1 VRTLQTAGTPTGQTA
16 KPSAFPA
23 PGTFGV
29 TQRITL
35 LCATPGATI
44 HYTLDGRTP
53 DRSSPTFDAYQLP
66 VLEAIDDGERG
77 VSTTYTV
84 KAFAIGDGLAPSEVA
99 TFTYAIDRRDKDTYL
114 TTEVGPG
121 IHMIRDFDDTKMYL
135 VIGSARALLV
145 DAGLGTG
152 NLRALVERMIG
163 DRPLDVVITHGHP
176 DHIAAMGQFQD
187 HYSVFMNHRDLPMV
201 QGFVERM
208 GYRIDPEQIDDLRE
222 GVEFDLGDRT
232 LKVYEVP
239 GHSAGHTVLFDEAS
253 GILLASDAVGSN
265 RPTISDSL
273 WMQFPGMAPI
283 DDYLS
288 ALQIFRSKVAG
299 KITEIHG
306 GHNDVP
312 FAGET
317 YLDNLQ
323 HAAQLLVD
331 QGEEV
336 LVPSLRP
343 TDAWQVVVGDRLS
356 DPNWAAINVAKG
368 RCLSAAP
375 EKIATLSNLQVE
387 HARLEPAFNPHHD
400 TYTVVVDPA
409 VGAFAITPTAT
420 SGRHRSLTIDGAA
433 HRSGAPHRVQLGQG
447 EPLVTI
453 VVTSPDGSAS
463 QTYTL
468 ALSRTA

>member
-1 VRTLQTAGTPTGQTA
+1 MSMTDSPTHQTAA
-16 KPSAFPA
+16 PSAFPA
-23 PGTFGV
+23 PGPFGV

-44 HYTLDGRTP
+44 HYTLDGSTP

-66 VLEAIDDGERG
+66 VLEAINDGDRG
-77 VSTTYTV
+77 ARTTYTL
-84 KAFAIGDGLAPSEVA
+84 KAFALGDRLIPSDVA
-99 TFTYAIDRRDKDTYL
+99 TFTYVIDRRAKDTYL
-114 TTEVGPG
+114 TTEVSPG
-121 IHMIRDFDDTKMYL
+121 IHMIRDFDDTKMYI
-135 VIGSARALLV
+135 VIGSTRALLV

-152 NLRALVERMIG
+152 NLRGLVERMIG
-163 DRPLDVVITHGHP
+163 ARPLDVVITHGHP

-187 HYSVFMNHRDLPMV
+187 RYDVYMNHRDLPMV

-208 GYRIDPEQIDDLRE
+208 GYRIDLEQIDDLRE
-222 GVEFDLGDRT
+222 GVVFDLGDRV

-239 GHSAGHTVLFDEAS
+239 GHSAGHTVLFDEAN

-265 RPTISDSL
+265 RPTIPDSL

-288 ALQIFRSKVAG
+288 SLQVFRSKVAG
-299 KITEIHG
+299 KIREIHG

-323 HAAQLLVD
+323 RAAQLLVD
-331 QGEEV
+331 LGEEV

-368 RCLSAAP
+368 SCLSAPP
-375 EKIATLSNLQVE
+375 EKIATLSNLQLQN
-387 HARLEPAFNPHHD
+387 ARLEPGFMPHHY
-400 TYTVVVDPA
+400 TYT
-409 VGAFAITPTAT
+409 
-420 SGRHRSLTIDGAA
+420 
-433 HRSGAPHRVQLGQG
+433 
-447 EPLVTI
+447 
-453 VVTSPDGSAS
+453 
-463 QTYTL
+463 
-468 ALSRTA
+468 